1 MRYKDADSCA
11 CFVTPSSSAGLPSRP
26 HWGCSAW
33 ILPLV
38 IDLPPPKCFPGSKE
52 LAINQTSLLP
62 PSPHLHPLPMW
73 HSKKT
78 IMGWDGILFPWASS
92 LLGPLLH
99 AGLRAPSLTHESCG
113 DHCCPEASMHLCAW
127 LCARLSALY
136 NLRVYNLRWKC
147 ILYWKNISYYTI

>member
-1 MRYKDADSCA
+1 MQTDSCA

-38 IDLPPPKCFPGSKE
+38 IDLPPP
-52 LAINQTSLLP
+52 QVLP
-62 PSPHLHPLPMW
+62 RLQRVSNKSDLPSATKPSPPPLT
-73 HSKKT
+73 HVTLKEDNNG
-78 IMGWDGILFPWASS
+78 MGWNTLFPWASS

-99 AGLRAPSLTHESCG
+99 AGLRATSLTHESCG
-113 DHCCPEASMHLCAW
+113 DRCCPEASMHLCAW

-136 NLRVYNLRWKC
+136 NLRVYNLRLKC
-147 ILYWKNISYYTI
+147 ILYWKNIFYYTI